1 MVVKALFGIAQHALS
16 IYDTNLSRKYLDRT
30 IKLEKLYYAEQSKAE
45 DKRNHALMDN
55 IINELC
61 LITETIATFGTKGT
75 KD

>member
-16 IYDTNLSRKYLDRT
+16 IYNTKLSRKYLDRT
-30 IKLEKLYYAEQSKAE
+30 IELEKLYYAEQSKPE

-61 LITETIATFGTKGT
+61 LITETIASFGKESI
-75 KD
+75 KN